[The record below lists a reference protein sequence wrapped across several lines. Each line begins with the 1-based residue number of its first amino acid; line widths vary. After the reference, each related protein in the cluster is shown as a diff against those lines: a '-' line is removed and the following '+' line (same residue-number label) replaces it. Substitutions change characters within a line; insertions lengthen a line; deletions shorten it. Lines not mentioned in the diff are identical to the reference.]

1 MELTE
6 NTTNLLMEKLDYF
19 FKINPSAKLESGK
32 EPFIIANLWDDET
45 VAFEIEP
52 HNIALIEA
60 LNNLIFPPNLTAIY
74 HIDTQTFEFI
84 FRVEKMDDALWSRN
98 FEFIFNGNNF
108 PCKYADSSERLM
120 QLARVSQLKQVPSST
135 EYRNLRM
142 FRDYCD
148 PAKISPAAVKYFE
161 KRKTMSFFL
170 GPIKID
176 NTDQILDLARHL
188 NFYMFYFDR
197 ETPQIIIHRPEDI
210 TAEFNETS
218 QEIAFPSSIIGSEID
233 TYMLDLWMG
242 AKATSGRLAFLYY
255 YQMLEYAA
263 FYFIED
269 QVKLRVEKILR
280 QPNILSSMDTCLAQV
295 VDEIVDYKLSDEAKL
310 TAVIK
315 RTVNPDKVWAVIE
328 QYKSAFVEPQQFD
341 GGLTIE
347 SFIKDSWT
355 ADDFSNIWIPKL
367 PDKLRQI
374 RNALVHSRE
383 SRMGK
388 VIAPTTANSA
398 RIMPWVK
405 VVEEIACQVA
415 IYRNI

>member
-1 MELTE
+1 MELAE
-6 NTTNLLMEKLDYF
+6 NTTNPLMEKLDYF
-19 FKINPSAKLESGK
+19 FKINPSARLESGK
-32 EPFIIANLWDDET
+32 EPYLLTNLWDDET
-45 VAFEIEP
+45 IAFEITP
-52 HNIALIEA
+52 DNMPLIEA
-60 LNNLIFPPNLTAIY
+60 LNNLIFPPSLSAIY

-84 FRVEKMDDALWSRN
+84 FRVEKIDDPLWTRN
-98 FEFIFNGNNF
+98 FEFIFNGENY
-108 PCKYADSSERLM
+108 PCKYAESSDRLIN
-120 QLARVSQLKQVPSST
+120 LAKASQLKQAPSPT
-135 EYRNLRM
+135 EHRNLRM
-142 FRDYCD
+142 YRDYCD

-161 KRKTMSFFL
+161 IRKPMSFFL
-170 GPIKID
+170 GPIKVG
-176 NTDQILDLARHL
+176 NTDQVLDLARHL

-210 TAEFNETS
+210 TAEFSES
-218 QEIAFPSSIIGSEID
+218 EQEIVFPSSIIGSEID

-242 AKATSGRLAFLYY
+242 AKAASGRLAFLYY

-310 TAVIK
+310 TAVVK
-315 RTVNPDKVWAVIE
+315 RTVNSDKVWAVIE
-328 QYKSAFVEPQQFD
+328 QYKSAFSQPQQFD
-341 GGLTIE
+341 GGFIIE
-347 SFIKDSWT
+347 PFIKDGWT
-355 ADDFSNIWIPKL
+355 ADDFTNMWIPKL

-388 VIAPTTANSA
+388 VIAPTRANSA

-405 VVEEIACQVA
+405 VIEEIACQVA
-415 IYRNI
+415 IYRNV